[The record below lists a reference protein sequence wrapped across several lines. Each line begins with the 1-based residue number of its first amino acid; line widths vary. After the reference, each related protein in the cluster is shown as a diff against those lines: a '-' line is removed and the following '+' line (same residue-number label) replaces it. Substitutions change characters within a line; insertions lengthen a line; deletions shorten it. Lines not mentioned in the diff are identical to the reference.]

1 MADIQAEDIFQGV
14 LVMFRDD
21 IGIRESVG
29 STAGP
34 PQKKRTPNCW
44 KPPLYTCIYHPMLWD
59 NMGFCLG
66 LLPGLVIIMEAF
78 LGCLF
83 VGTFHEVS
91 IMVKIQPRF
100 PAESCC
106 RSF

>member
-21 IGIRESVG
+21 IG
-29 STAGP
+29 
-34 PQKKRTPNCW
+34 
-44 KPPLYTCIYHPMLWD
+44 MD

-100 PAESCC
+100 LAESCC
-106 RSF
+106 RSFWILL